1 MIIRRG
7 TLGSEC
13 KHGLKRRVCATCR
26 QQLRDKLFP
35 PTPKARRMAG
45 RALSESG
52 KKRPDIP
59 AGLPGNGKRR

>member
-7 TLGSEC
+7 TLSSEC

-26 QQLRDKLFP
+26 QQLRDKLLP
-35 PTPKARRMAG
+35 SRLTARRADVKP
-45 RALSESG
+45 LSESG
-52 KKRPDIP
+52 RRHPDIP